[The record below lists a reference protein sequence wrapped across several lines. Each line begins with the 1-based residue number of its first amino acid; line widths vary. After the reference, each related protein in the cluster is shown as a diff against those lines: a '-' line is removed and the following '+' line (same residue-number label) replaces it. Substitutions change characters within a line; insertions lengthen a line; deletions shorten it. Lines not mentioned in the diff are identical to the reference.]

1 MATALFVAAV
11 VVPLFRQQGVPAWAT
26 LWAEDGA
33 VYYRD
38 IAVDGVGA
46 VFRGYDGYVQFL
58 PRLLM
63 LPTTVLPVEQVAR
76 WAALAACVT
85 QAAIAALVY
94 RWSGDHVASRPIR
107 LAIAAMYVVAP
118 QMGFDGT
125 ANAANVL
132 APLMAAVPWA
142 LLSRRDGPLDVAGR
156 TVLVLVA
163 GLSSVL
169 ALVFI
174 PLGALVAW
182 RRRARPA
189 VTVAGALAA
198 GVVIQQLFMRF
209 SAPRHPPAPNDL
221 LQLPT
226 TTALNV
232 FGSWLLGMAPLV
244 DLWLRLAYWLL
255 VLTVVTGVLVLLVAQ
270 VGASRQAKLVAAIFA
285 AYAPLT
291 YVIPVWVNGST
302 AVGLTPDV
310 APMLTHRYAVA
321 PAIFLVA
328 ATAVLLDSPDPSR
341 HRSLAR
347 IGRVVLLVH
356 LVLVLVTSFRF
367 TSARSYAVPWEEAVT
382 TARAVCSTSTGV
394 VPVPIAPDDWWSA
407 VPCDRLVPSGR

>member
-11 VVPLFRQQGVPAWAT
+11 VVPLFRQQGVPSWAT

-63 LPTTVLPVEQVAR
+63 LPTAVLPVEQVAR

-85 QAAIAALVY
+85 QAVIAALVY

-118 QMGFDGT
+118 QMGYDGT

-132 APLMAAVPWA
+132 APLLAAVPWA

-174 PLGALVAW
+174 PLGALLAW

-189 VTVAGALAA
+189 VTVAAALAA

-232 FGSWLLGMAPLV
+232 FGSWLLGTAPLI

-255 VLTVVTGVLVLLVAQ
+255 VLTVVAGVLVLVVAQ
-270 VGASRQAKLVAAIFA
+270 VGASRHAK
-285 AYAPLT
+285 
-291 YVIPVWVNGST
+291 
-302 AVGLTPDV
+302 
-310 APMLTHRYAVA
+310 
-321 PAIFLVA
+321 LVA

-367 TSARSYAVPWEEAVT
+367 TSSRSFAVPWEDAVT
-382 TARAVCSTSTGV
+382 TARAVCPTSATV
-394 VPVPIAPDDWWSA
+394 VAVPIAPDDWWSA